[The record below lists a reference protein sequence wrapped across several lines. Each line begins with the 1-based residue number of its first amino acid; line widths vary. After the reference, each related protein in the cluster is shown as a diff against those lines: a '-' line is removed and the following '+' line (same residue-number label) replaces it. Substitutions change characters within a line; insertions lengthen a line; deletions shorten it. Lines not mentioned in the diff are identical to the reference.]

1 MARRL
6 RSGTWGP
13 GVGAGRAPGSVENGQ
28 AIAEWLAAYGPVLAS
43 AFAEQEWPET
53 VVCDST
59 RFMYTNRRTG
69 TTRQLFCVLGVWG
82 YPAGEKEGRLWRLAA
97 SPDQDSRAWQHVL
110 ASLPGRPSSVVCDRD
125 YAIIDAV
132 RATWGKGRNA
142 VPVHLCEHHLYE
154 RAKKALAEDGITE
167 FGHRLH
173 ELLNE
178 AFTTPAGWEAF
189 YSAATAAGGRARSWA
204 RHWNERMRTQTARR
218 ASLPAH
224 YGNGAIEPHMVEIHE
239 MLDRRSWTF
248 RNLERMNLRL
258 ELARLARNHLDDE
271 RAYTALIRQHLLA
284 NGGRPEANWRSV
296 RDPRRTDK
304 RVSMSSLRAWVA

>member
-178 AFTTPAGWEAF
+178 AFTTQPAGRPSTALRPQLGEEHDPGP
-189 YSAATAAGGRARSWA
+189 ATGTRGCERRWPGGRRCPPTTATVPSSRTWWKSTRCSTGAAGPSETWSA
-204 RHWNERMRTQTARR
+204 
-218 ASLPAH
+218 
-224 YGNGAIEPHMVEIHE
+224 
-239 MLDRRSWTF
+239 
-248 RNLERMNLRL
+248 
-258 ELARLARNHLDDE
+258 
-271 RAYTALIRQHLLA
+271 
-284 NGGRPEANWRSV
+284 
-296 RDPRRTDK
+296 
-304 RVSMSSLRAWVA
+304 